1 MKNKYWVSYKIPDE
15 IKDVE
20 GGFYIY
26 AFNDFDAKYE
36 ALRKIKEEFPGI
48 KMAYDDDVL
57 LDLMDIVF
65 EYPVDFCHLCD
76 KILEINDDY
85 FVMRFYRK
93 FISDEKKMTFC
104 EDCWY
109 GLMNE
114 ITLCRLSSQK
124 TNEN

>member
-1 MKNKYWVSYKIPDE
+1 
-15 IKDVE
+15 
-20 GGFYIY
+20 
-26 AFNDFDAKYE
+26 
-36 ALRKIKEEFPGI
+36 
-48 KMAYDDDVL
+48 MAYDDDVL

-93 FISDEKKMTFC
+93 FISDEEKMTFC

-109 GLMNE
+109 GLMNK